1 VAPFLPTGEQAEWK
15 VIYDHLRAQQPG
27 YVVTFEKL
35 DELLGRSFKNGRG
48 PIYRAQQELEEN
60 YSRTLSSVRGQGYRV
75 AQAEEH
81 LTIGL
86 NHSRRARKQLK
97 RGVEVVEAADHS
109 KLTPSMIDRAEAASY
124 TMSKV
129 MEFLGKMAKQVDDNT
144 VAIAKTSEV
153 QEKADDRITKLEEL
167 LKRRGIS

>member
-1 VAPFLPTGEQAEWK
+1 VTPFLPTGEQAEWK

-27 YVVTFEKL
+27 YIITFEKL
-35 DELLGRSFKNGRG
+35 DELLGRPFKNGRG

-97 RGVEVVEAADHS
+97 RGVEVVESADRS
-109 KLTPSMIDRAEAASY
+109 ALSPSMIDRAEAASY
-124 TMSKV
+124 TMNRV
-129 MEFLGKMAKQVDDNT
+129 MQFLGVMARQVDDNT
-144 VAIAKTSEV
+144 EAIAKTSQV
-153 QEKADDRITKLEEL
+153 QEAADDRISKLEGL
-167 LKRRGIS
+167 LKRHGIS